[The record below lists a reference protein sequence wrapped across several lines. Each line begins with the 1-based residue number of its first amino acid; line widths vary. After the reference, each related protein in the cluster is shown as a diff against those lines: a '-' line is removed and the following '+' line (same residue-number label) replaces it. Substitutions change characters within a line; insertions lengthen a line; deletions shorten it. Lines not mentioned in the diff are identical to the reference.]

1 MHGFSQRR
9 RIVVGG
15 AQDVEGEALG
25 ALGTYARQLLQL
37 FNEPGHR
44 LGIA

>member
-1 MHGFSQRR
+1 
-9 RIVVGG
+9 
-15 AQDVEGEALG
+15 VEGEALG
-25 ALGTYARQLLQL
+25 ALGAHPGELLQL